1 MTSDSGAA
9 TDIAHRPYNFS
20 AGPSI
25 LPLAVLEEV
34 RDELVDYHGSGMSLI
49 EMSHRGEHYEQVHH
63 DAMNLAR
70 DVFALPDDFA
80 VLLIQGGAT
89 LQFAMVPANLL
100 GPGQRAAV
108 ARTGSWSKKALA
120 DAERY
125 GEVYLAWDGK
135 PDGYARTPAAHEL
148 ELRDDTRYLHI
159 CSNET
164 IEGVRFVEFPDVPVP
179 LVADMSSDIAT
190 RELPWERFDLVYGG
204 VQKNLGPA
212 GLALVFV
219 RRSMLED
226 MRDDL
231 GAYLRYGVHA
241 GADSLYNTPPVFSVW
256 VTSKVL
262 RWIRDSGGLKAMTAA
277 AERKAGTLYEVIDGS
292 DGFYRCPAE
301 PASRSLTNVVFRLPD
316 AELEARFLAEASEA
330 EFVGLKGHRSVGGC
344 RASLYNAL
352 PQDGADALA
361 VFMHDFQRRR
371 HTARR
376 SKRSDEGVE
385 RSETTDFARRAR

>member
-1 MTSDSGAA
+1 MTSSSASGGS
-9 TDIAHRPYNFS
+9 TDMSHRAYNFS

-25 LPLAVLEEV
+25 LPLAVLEDV
-34 RDELVDYHGSGMSLI
+34 RDELVDYRDSGMSLI
-49 EMSHRGEHYEQVHH
+49 EMSHRGAHYEQVHH
-63 DAMNLAR
+63 DTMNLAR
-70 DVFALPDDFA
+70 DVFALPDDFD
-80 VLLIQGGAT
+80 VLLLQGGAT

-125 GEVYLAWDGK
+125 GEVYIAWDGM
-135 PDGYARTPAAHEL
+135 PEDYTRTPAPNEFD
-148 ELRDDTRYLHI
+148 LRDDTRYLHI

-164 IEGVRFVEFPDVPVP
+164 IQGVRFVEFPDVSVPV
-179 LVADMSSDIAT
+179 VADMSSDIAT

-219 RRSMLED
+219 RRSLLEG
-226 MRDDL
+226 MREDL

-277 AERKAGTLYEVIDGS
+277 AERKAGTLYEVIDRS

-301 PASRSLTNVVFRLPD
+301 PASRSLTNVVFRLPNG
-316 AELEARFLAEASEA
+316 ELEAQFLAEASEA

-344 RASLYNAL
+344 RASLYNAM

-361 VFMHDFQRRR
+361 AFMD
-371 HTARR
+371 
-376 SKRSDEGVE
+376 
-385 RSETTDFARRAR
+385 DFARRAR

>member
-1 MTSDSGAA
+1 MTSDSGQP
-9 TDIAHRPYNFS
+9 TGMAHRAYNFS

-49 EMSHRGEHYEQVHH
+49 ETSHRGEHYEQVHH
-63 DAMNLAR
+63 DALSLAR
-70 DVFALPDDFA
+70 DVFALPDDFD

-125 GEVYLAWDGK
+125 GEVYLAWDGE
-135 PDGYARTPAAHEL
+135 PSGYARTPASEEL
-148 ELRDDTRYLHI
+148 ELRDGTRYLHI

-164 IEGVRFVEFPDVPVP
+164 IEGVRFVEFPDVSVPV
-179 LVADMSSDIAT
+179 VADMSSDIAT

-219 RRSMLED
+219 RRSMLGD
-226 MRDDL
+226 MREDL

-277 AERKAGTLYEVIDGS
+277 AERKAGTLYEVIDAS

-316 AELEARFLAEASEA
+316 AELESQFLASASQA

-361 VFMHDFQRRR
+361 VFM
-371 HTARR
+371 
-376 SKRSDEGVE
+376 DE
-385 RSETTDFARRAR
+385 FARRVR